1 MAQRHGRSAPLS
13 SISTGWGA
21 LDSPDDSPR
30 PAGAMEADTPSR
42 CSRITG
48 MYRRS
53 PRKLALTAAGV
64 LVCFVLL
71 SIVTFDRTR
80 LDGAGEVAEAYS
92 SRAGAGLAG
101 SELEDLTAPPSKEAP
116 RAAAALRAGSSAA
129 GKAGGDSATAGRPA
143 SAVELPPVAA
153 PAAAAPAPAAP
164 AAAAVVPVIKL
175 PFTPIPAGD
184 RAARLAAL
192 PPAHGGRGLRPLLAD
207 PERAAALAGEVATG
221 AVPLQWTLTPRQAC
235 DAELLLN
242 GAFTPLAGF
251 MPRSTYGHVVA
262 RTRLGAEPG
271 LAPYNDELWPM
282 PITLDMPAAW
292 LQGASG
298 AGNAAAGAGAADPSA
313 AVAALA
319 RLRDMLDSGEEL
331 PIAFPPEAGAGR
343 AASSSGGAVVGASAG
358 AAPVR
363 IALRDG
369 YHNLIAVLTVTSVYR
384 PDKAGEARSVFG
396 TVDASHPG
404 VAALFEAAGDV
415 YLGGVLEGIALPKH
429 YDHPTLRL
437 TPAQVRE
444 AIAAAGWPRT
454 VAFQTRNPMH
464 RAHIELTKRASVEA
478 SAGVLLQPVVGMTKP
493 GDVDA
498 AVRVRCYQ
506 AIVRGGRHYAAGG
519 VQLALLQLA
528 MRMAG
533 PKEALWHAIIRKNHG
548 ASHFIVGRDH
558 AGCKDA
564 AGKDFYGAYDAQT
577 LVRQHEAELGIAVVT
592 FQEVEY
598 VPSLDAYVPGDQV
611 RHRALRRLPFT
622 CTWPTCGCCLVT
634 PRGARTLPRLTSLHS
649 HSTCPAVAC
658 PFTAPALP
666 FHCPCPSPPLL
677 LPSPAPRRSCQ
688 RTRPRCPSRAPSSVA

>member
-1 MAQRHGRSAPLS
+1 MAQRHGRSAQLS

-30 PAGAMEADTPSR
+30 PADVMEPDTPHR

-92 SRAGAGLAG
+92 SRAGTGSAGN
-101 SELEDLTAPPSKEAP
+101 EIEDLALPPSKEAP
-116 RAAAALRAGSSAA
+116 RAAAALRAGSGAA
-129 GKAGGDSATAGRPA
+129 GKAADAAPARPA
-143 SAVELPPVAA
+143 AVVELPPVAA
-153 PAAAAPAPAAP
+153 PSPAAAAPGSAALVPA
-164 AAAAVVPVIKL
+164 IKL
-175 PFTPIPAGD
+175 PFTPIPASD

-192 PPAHGGRGLRPLLAD
+192 PPAHGGRGLRPLLANAD
-207 PERAAALAGEVATG
+207 RASALAAEVAAG
-221 AVPLQWTLTPRQAC
+221 SVPLQWTLTPRQAC

-242 GAFTPLAGF
+242 GGFTPLAGF

-262 RTRLGAEPG
+262 RSRLGKEPG
-271 LAPYNDELWPM
+271 LAPYSDELWPM
-282 PITLDMPAAW
+282 PITLDMPSAW

-313 AVAALA
+313 ATAALA

-331 PIAFPPEAGAGR
+331 PISFPDGLAPAD
-343 AASSSGGAVVGASAG
+343 AAAAADGSQAAVVGASSG
-358 AAPVR
+358 SAPVR

-384 PDKAGEARSVFG
+384 PDKTAEARSVFG
-396 TVDASHPG
+396 SVDTSHPA
-404 VAALFEAAGDV
+404 VAYLFESAGDV
-415 YLGGVLEGIALPKH
+415 YVGGVLEGIALPKH

-437 TPAQVRE
+437 TPQQVRD

-506 AIVRGGRHYAAGG
+506 AIVRGGRHYASGG
-519 VQLALLQLA
+519 VMLALLQLA

-558 AGCKDA
+558 AGCKDS
-564 AGKDFYGAYDAQT
+564 AGKDFYGAYDAQE
-577 LVRQHEAELGIAVVT
+577 LVRKHEAELGISVVT

-611 RHRALRRLPFT
+611 RDTGRWAGDLI
-622 CTWPTCGCCLVT
+622 
-634 PRGARTLPRLTSLHS
+634 
-649 HSTCPAVAC
+649 
-658 PFTAPALP
+658 
-666 FHCPCPSPPLL
+666 
-677 LPSPAPRRSCQ
+677 
-688 RTRPRCPSRAPSSVA
+688 